1 MTAPAEDSLRAS
13 RINSLPRP
21 GEAMADAVEPA
32 LLKRLAEALGPQY
45 VLGDR
50 IARGGFCEILECCDM
65 ELDRRLA
72 IKVLRPDVGGTQ
84 DMRARFKQE
93 ARAIARLSHPNVIPI
108 HFVGEAG
115 GLAFYAMPFVAGR
128 TLADLLGD
136 QSPLSARR
144 LVPLLVPVLEALHHA
159 HQMGIVHRD
168 IKPDNIL
175 IEDESRRPLL
185 LDFGIAKCLTGAA
198 HETQAGFIV
207 GTPLYMS
214 PEQALGRDPVDAR
227 SDVYAFGIM
236 MFQLVTGTPPYD
248 GDTSQE
254 IVGRHL
260 NDPVPVPATRNP
272 NVPAWLSALIVR
284 CMAKSPADRFGSALA
299 VAEALRA
306 GLATA
311 GPDERPRTPMPEV
324 TRPGRDLPFTL
335 AESGEP
341 WRRRGFG
348 AALGGVGIAAALA
361 FGLLRP
367 ATPATVQLRNAL
379 VHPVALTLA
388 DGSERQLAPGDSL
401 QMSWT
406 AGDAFEV
413 AWRMLRP
420 VSRAGEPMGEPLS
433 GVVREERPRGRVRH
447 TIDASALG
455 GEFFAPRVT
464 NASGVALRLAVE
476 QEGGALLCNCVVPAG
491 VADEPMGYYRLAK
504 RTVIRLRDLRDRD
517 VPYEMLDPIRERLSG
532 AVAVRVE
539 PTHLPRDVQPEL
551 AQAPATVSRPLRRP
565 GRRPMPSR
573 HDVLAAMAPP
583 PVEPPVTVAE
593 VPAPSPEPVPE
604 PSPAPAP
611 DNPAPRRPSN
621 PAAGFLPVR

>member
-1 MTAPAEDSLRAS
+1 MTAPAEEPLRAS
-13 RINSLPRP
+13 FVNSLPRP
-21 GEAMADAVEPA
+21 GEALADAVEPA
-32 LLKRLAEALGPQY
+32 MLKRLAEALGPQY

-93 ARAIARLSHPNVIPI
+93 ARAIARLSHPNIIPI

-115 GLAFYAMPFVAGR
+115 GLAFYAMPYVAGR

-136 QSPLSARR
+136 QSPLAARR
-144 LVPLLVPVLEALHHA
+144 LVPLLIPVLEALHHA
-159 HQMGIVHRD
+159 HQLGIVHRD

-227 SDVYAFGIM
+227 ADVYAFGVM
-236 MFQLVTGTPPYD
+236 MFQLLTGTPPFD
-248 GDTSQE
+248 GETSQE

-272 NVPAWLSALIVR
+272 NVPAWLSAIVVR
-284 CMAKSPADRFGSALA
+284 CLAKSPADRFSSAHA

-311 GPDERPRTPMPEV
+311 GPDDRPRTPMPEA
-324 TRPGRDLPFTL
+324 TSTGGELPFVL
-335 AESGEP
+335 VEPGEP
-341 WRRRGFG
+341 SRRRGFG
-348 AALGGVGIAAALA
+348 AALGTVGIAAALA
-361 FGLLRP
+361 FGFLRP
-367 ATPATVQLRNAL
+367 TAPATLQVRNAL

-388 DGSERQLAPGDSL
+388 DGSVRRLEPGDSVHL
-401 QMSWT
+401 SWSSR
-406 AGDAFEV
+406 DAFE
-413 AWRMLRP
+413 ASWRLLRP
-420 VSRAGEPMGEPLS
+420 VSRTGEPMGEPLA
-433 GVVREERPRGRVRH
+433 GVLRAERPRGAVRR
-447 TIDASALG
+447 TIDAAALG
-455 GEFFAPRVT
+455 GEYFAPRVT
-464 NASGVALRLAVE
+464 NASGVPLRLAVE
-476 QEGGALLCNCVVPAG
+476 QEGGALLCRCDVPAG
-491 VADEPMGYYRLAK
+491 AADEPMGYYRLAK
-504 RTVIRLRDLRDRD
+504 RTVIRLRDLRDRE
-517 VPYEMLDPIRERLSG
+517 VPYDMRDPIRERLSG
-532 AVAVRVE
+532 VVAMRVE
-539 PTHLPRDVQPEL
+539 PTHLPRDVPPEL
-551 AQAPATVSRPLRRP
+551 AQAPATSVRPPRRP
-565 GRRPMPSR
+565 GTRPMPPR
-573 HDVLAAMAPP
+573 HDVLAATAPV
-583 PVEPPVTVAE
+583 PVEHPVTVAE
-593 VPAPSPEPVPE
+593 APAPVPE
-604 PSPAPAP
+604 PVLEPLPAPAP
-611 DNPAPRRPSN
+611 DKPAPRRPSN